1 MRTLACLLLMSVCVP
16 ALGQE
21 MQPGEWQFTTTMTM
35 PGMPQP
41 QVMNH
46 SRCVTKEDSDPS
58 RLADRQQGKSDCKV
72 SGMKKSGG
80 TQSWEVNCPSTGMR
94 GTGTAR
100 VTATTVDSEM
110 RLAGDMGGQKFEMH
124 NKTTGKRLG
133 DCKK

>member
-1 MRTLACLLLMSVCVP
+1 MRIACLLLIAVCAP

-41 QVMNH
+41 QVMNQ

-58 RLADRQQGKSDCKV
+58 RWADKHQGKSDCKV
-72 SGMKKSGG
+72 TGMKKSGG
-80 TQSWEVNCPSTGMR
+80 TQSWEVSCPSTGMR

-100 VTATTVDSEM
+100 FTATTVESEM

-124 NKTTGKRLG
+124 NKTTGKRIG
-133 DCKK
+133 ACKK